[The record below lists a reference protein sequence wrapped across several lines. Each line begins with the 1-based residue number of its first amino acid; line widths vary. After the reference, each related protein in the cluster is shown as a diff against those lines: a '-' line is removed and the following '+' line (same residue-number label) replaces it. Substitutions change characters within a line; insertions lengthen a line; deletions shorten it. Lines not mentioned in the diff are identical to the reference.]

1 MRVRKHTIDNLEIIE
16 FNASAHGGWVIFL
29 HGGPGMLGYMETFCE
44 RFSSHCKAVYYEQ
57 RGSKQGD
64 DDIGVLDHLRD
75 LERIVGCYSEESK
88 PIIVGH
94 SWGAMLA
101 VLFAG
106 RYPKSLQKV
115 ILTGC
120 GPLNKHQENEF
131 QNELNVRFGDRK
143 DYYDSLWN
151 AIDEEKD
158 EDKQQKLA
166 DHYIDKMA
174 EIYQKD
180 PRSSSEAQPSHWDY
194 KGSYRTMCES
204 EEYVS
209 NNLYVKALS
218 EIESRLTVIHGS
230 YDIISPKSHFSLIGK
245 HVPHAKTIMLEKA
258 GHCPWSGR
266 CREEFIETLKQE
278 VKEHTKPPPPDEV
291 LRKQGWRETR

>member
-158 EDKQQKLA
+158 EDKQHTSTKWRKSTKRIRAQVRRPNPVTGTTKAHTEQCANQRNMSLIIYTLKL
-166 DHYIDKMA
+166 YLKLN
-174 EIYQKD
+174 
-180 PRSSSEAQPSHWDY
+180 P
-194 KGSYRTMCES
+194 
-204 EEYVS
+204 
-209 NNLYVKALS
+209 ALQLFTGHTILS
-218 EIESRLTVIHGS
+218 VRNP
-230 YDIISPKSHFSLIGK
+230 ISP
-245 HVPHAKTIMLEKA
+245 
-258 GHCPWSGR
+258 
-266 CREEFIETLKQE
+266 
-278 VKEHTKPPPPDEV
+278 
-291 LRKQGWRETR
+291 